1 MRLLH
6 LPCLI
11 VPLDNTNTSAIP
23 DPVPGDIRSNE
34 NAESS
39 ATADENKS
47 SWRSTASATAKLL
60 LRGVRDSADAFPP
73 LKSVAG
79 GLCFILDNCEVRP
92 PPTHYPRRLQVFQRT
107 KANNQLIESLAPRV
121 EVLVELLCGPVSKA
135 DTKEGARRKRLAR

>member
-1 MRLLH
+1 MRLFH

-11 VPLDNTNTSAIP
+11 VPSDNTNTSAIP
-23 DPVPGDIRSNE
+23 DPVPGNIRPNE

-47 SWRSTASATAKLL
+47 SWRSTSSATAKLL

-73 LKSVAG
+73 LKSIAG

-92 PPTHYPRRLQVFQRT
+92 SSHTLPTMLTGVT
-107 KANNQLIESLAPRV
+107 AN
-121 EVLVELLCGPVSKA
+121 
-135 DTKEGARRKRLAR
+135 EGK